1 MRSHI
6 TTSVVLVSLACALA
20 GCSMTSKNT
29 ATASKSSWWPFG
41 SKNKSVDST
50 TSLATNAPSGPAFGA
65 ANSSPTVTMPG
76 AAGAAPNYGGTQ
88 YPVTPY
94 PSTGATAAS
103 GYGAAPAYGAA
114 GAYGAAPAGA
124 TMPPAATYSATPA
137 GSNPYAAATQQPA
150 SPYATPQTVDPAYTA
165 NQYSAA
171 PYPGGPSTGAAMPG
185 AYTR

>member
-20 GCSMTSKNT
+20 GCSTTSKS
-29 ATASKSSWWPFG
+29 ASTASKSWWPFG
-41 SKNKSVDST
+41 SKNKAVDTT
-50 TSLATNAPSGPAFGA
+50 TSLATNAPSPPGIGA
-65 ANSSPTVTMPG
+65 TAATTSPTVSMPS
-76 AAGAAPNYGGTQ
+76 AAGAAPNYNGTQ

-103 GYGAAPAYGAA
+103 AYGGAP
-114 GAYGAAPAGA
+114 AYGAAPAGA
-124 TMPPAATYSATPA
+124 TMPPAASYSAAPA
-137 GSNPYAAATQQPA
+137 GSNPYVAATTPPA
-150 SPYATPQTVDPAYTA
+150 SPYATPHAADPTYTA

-185 AYTR
+185 GYTR

>member
-1 MRSHI
+1 MQSHI

-20 GCSMTSKNT
+20 GCSMTNKNT

-41 SKNKSVDST
+41 SKNKAVDTT
-50 TSLATNAPSGPAFGA
+50 TSLATNSPSGPAFGA
-65 ANSSPTVTMPG
+65 PTTSPTVTMPG

-114 GAYGAAPAGA
+114 QAGA
-124 TMPPAATYSATPA
+124 TMPPAASYSAASA
-137 GSNPYAAATQQPA
+137 GSNPYVAATAQPA

-165 NQYSAA
+165 NQYSAT
-171 PYPGGPSTGAAMPG
+171 PYPGGPSNGAAAPG